1 MLSTPSKHSCLFSR
15 LRPSHSYIHLPKHPF
30 ASIHRQQARE
40 ISTTS
45 TYLGNTH
52 SKLNSPP
59 LALPKQKPI
68 KMRPSPQSML
78 IRFYDPEKKGE
89 DEQGRT
95 LDEIL
100 AWDDATLERCHDYI
114 QTLFPLPE
122 PSGARD
128 NAPLITLEV
137 RQAFRNRPELRENFI
152 TAFNRM
158 LSFYG
163 LEWQKVQDTDDSA
176 DQNPNTDV
184 THIITQ
190 GEKWDTAAPRWVVH
204 RNHNHLR
211 ITRIIRSLRVL
222 GCKEQAFALHVFLE
236 EDDDVLGNVSQQ
248 SRDFWTRA
256 SNNKIWLPP
265 HELDQNAVGTA
276 WLAANEH
283 PNDYGHE
290 RGKTAS

>member
-1 MLSTPSKHSCLFSR
+1 M
-15 LRPSHSYIHLPKHPF
+15 
-30 ASIHRQQARE
+30 
-40 ISTTS
+40 
-45 TYLGNTH
+45 
-52 SKLNSPP
+52 
-59 LALPKQKPI
+59 
-68 KMRPSPQSML
+68 
-78 IRFYDPEKKGE
+78 
-89 DEQGRT
+89 
-95 LDEIL
+95 
-100 AWDDATLERCHDYI
+100 
-114 QTLFPLPE
+114 
-122 PSGARD
+122 
-128 NAPLITLEV
+128 
-137 RQAFRNRPELRENFI
+137 
-152 TAFNRM
+152 
-158 LSFYG
+158 
-163 LEWQKVQDTDDSA
+163 
-176 DQNPNTDV
+176 

-211 ITRIIRSLRVL
+211 ITRMIRSLRVL

-290 RGKTAS
+290 RAKTAS